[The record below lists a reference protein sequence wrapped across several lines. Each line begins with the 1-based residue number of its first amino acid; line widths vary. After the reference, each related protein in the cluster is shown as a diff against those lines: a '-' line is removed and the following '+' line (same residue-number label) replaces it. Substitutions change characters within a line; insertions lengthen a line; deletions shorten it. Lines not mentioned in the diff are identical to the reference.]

1 MAARVGEGF
10 LDDAK
15 YRGIDLRG
23 KPGAGLRNIE
33 THVHSASLRKT
44 LDENAQGGQQAKR
57 IYRLALRITRNTEDA
72 KDVQQQTMWKA
83 YRNKEQ
89 FEGRSPFTTWISRI
103 AINEAL
109 MCLRR
114 RRSAA
119 YLPLE
124 EAIPP
129 GGKIPLRDE
138 FYSSVEEPEPAY
150 ARKELRNL
158 LMRAIES
165 LRPLHR
171 SIFLLRG
178 VERLSTKETARALT
192 ISEGIVKARL
202 RRARAEL
209 RTYLRHSLPR
219 HMKSGSGKM
228 TGVAGR

>member
-1 MAARVGEGF
+1 MNSERS
-10 LDDAK
+10 
-15 YRGIDLRG
+15 RSDLRSPLPSAG
-23 KPGAGLRNIE
+23 PGSKPDARFMQLI
-33 THVHSASLRKT
+33 VP
-44 LDENAQGGQQAKR
+44 AQER

-83 YRNKEQ
+83 YRKMAQ

-109 MCLRR
+109 MCLRKR
-114 RRSAA
+114 RRAA
-119 YLPLE
+119 YLSLE
-124 EAIPP
+124 EGIPP
-129 GGKIPLRDE
+129 DGNIQLRDD
-138 FYSSVEEPEPAY
+138 FCSTVEEPEPAY

-158 LMRAIES
+158 LTHAIER

-178 VERLSTKETARALT
+178 VERLSTRETARALY

-209 RTYLRHSLPR
+209 RAYLRHYLPR
-219 HMKSGSGKM
+219 QE
-228 TGVAGR
+228 RRR